1 MSPRRYSNHGEARG
15 RDRLPLVEIGKV
27 QFTHA
32 LEVQCR
38 LAKAG
43 HLGRKIPSLHGAAAV
58 ESIGAP
64 NLHYAGD
71 FLMIAVIAGQ
81 DVEWVAPAGWIG

>member
-1 MSPRRYSNHGEARG
+1 M
-15 RDRLPLVEIGKV
+15 VEIGKV

-32 LEVQCR
+32 LEVQRR

-43 HLGRKIPSLHGAAAV
+43 HLRRKIPGLHGAAAV
-58 ESIGAP
+58 ESIGAT
-64 NLHYAGD
+64 NRQHEGD
-71 FLMIAVIAGQ
+71 FVMIAVFAGQ

>member
-1 MSPRRYSNHGEARG
+1 M
-15 RDRLPLVEIGKV
+15 VEIGKV
-27 QFTHA
+27 QFTPA
-32 LEVQCR
+32 LEVQRR

-43 HLGRKIPSLHGAAAV
+43 HLRRKIPSLLGAAAV

-64 NLHYAGD
+64 NRHHEGD
-71 FLMIAVIAGQ
+71 FVMIAVFAGQ